1 MYLDR
6 DTNEEVAP
14 AWDVLLAGIVFA
26 TFAVLCANDLHR
38 SFGPQTAKQ
47 GKTFLNRRSQRSQRV
62 TIFRS
67 DPMHLDRDTNGEVDP
82 GVGCFSVRDCLC
94 DLCGLLCK

>member
-26 TFAVLCANDLHR
+26 TFAVLCANDSSSLVR
-38 SFGPQTAKQ
+38 PSDSKAGKDIFEQKIAKIT
-47 GKTFLNRRSQRSQRV
+47 KSHYL
-62 TIFRS
+62 
-67 DPMHLDRDTNGEVDP
+67 
-82 GVGCFSVRDCLC
+82 
-94 DLCGLLCK
+94 